1 MLFTFRYTPV
11 PLFTGF
17 ASAAFST
24 VTFIFSFLPFFT
36 GKNDCCIL
44 EFPRLFNL
52 FIVNSGPV
60 NLEDSAD
67 YVSIGFVKVLLQ
79 LN

>member
-1 MLFTFRYTPV
+1 
-11 PLFTGF
+11 
-17 ASAAFST
+17 
-24 VTFIFSFLPFFT
+24 
-36 GKNDCCIL
+36 
-44 EFPRLFNL
+44 L